1 MKIVILGAGASYDCI
16 NRFHE
21 SFGTIDAHKWRP
33 PLGNDVFGA
42 RANFREIYDK
52 YAGAKS
58 LSHSINSGNDIEDF
72 FQKKWDL
79 AVEKNDK
86 HTLANI
92 INIQYCLQ
100 ELFYKISIE
109 YSKNIGVSNYHVL
122 IQQAHDYSIETGEEV
137 AFITFNYDL
146 LLEYAL
152 IQHYNE
158 ETEISKQTYTKYPIK
173 IFKPHGSCNW
183 FKKFKGQKSGFDF
196 HSLLKNKP
204 AYEEILHQLDED
216 IIVSDFPIKTNHS
229 DHINFPIFHLG
240 IDRTNA
246 NRYTHCFPQLLI
258 PIKTKDEFVMPK
270 EHLELMLQYLA
281 KCSNMLIIGW
291 KGQEASFLNTLQEQ
305 CGDKEINATFVT
317 CCDKKPISEIK
328 NRIPKLKA
336 KLFDKLY
343 YESHYANGDNIVD
356 LEHARGT
363 FSSYILNIT
372 KICEK
377 GFFDVN
383 AGKV

>member
-21 SFGTIDAHKWRP
+21 FFGSIDAHKWRP
-33 PLGNDVFGA
+33 PLGNDIFGV

-100 ELFYKISIE
+100 ELFYKISTE

-122 IQQAHDYSIETGEEV
+122 IQQAHDYYIETGEEV

-183 FKKFKGQKSGFDF
+183 FRKFKGEKSGFDF
-196 HSLLKNKP
+196 HNLLINKP
-204 AYEEILHQLDED
+204 AYNEILNQLDEE
-216 IIVSDFPIKTNHS
+216 IIVSDFPIKNIHS
-229 DHINFPIFHLG
+229 DLINFPIFHLG
-240 IDRTNA
+240 IDRTNQ
-246 NRYTHCFPQLLI
+246 NQFTNCFPQLLI
-258 PIKTKDEFVMPK
+258 PIKTKDEFVMSQ
-270 EHLELMLQYLA
+270 EHLDMMNDFLS
-281 KCSNMLIIGW
+281 KCKDMLIIGW
-291 KGQEASFLNTLQEQ
+291 KGQEERFLETLKEQ
-305 CGDKEINATFVT
+305 CGENEIQATFVT
-317 CCDKKPISEIK
+317 CEDKKPAMELMK
-328 NRIPKLKA
+328 YIPKLKSRFFNNIYTENHFE
-336 KLFDKLY
+336 KDK
-343 YESHYANGDNIVD
+343 IITD
-356 LEHARGT
+356 LELNKGT

-372 KICEK
+372 KEGKK
-377 GFFDVN
+377 GFFDIN
-383 AGKV
+383 AVKI